1 MRSMTRY
8 RMLIGVLLLLGLLL
22 AACQPAPETQDAAPE
37 ATAAPAEPESEAPPQ
52 AKAAAEEAAAE
63 EAAAETNDAG
73 TGELL
78 VGVWSGKL
86 QTPAG
91 YVYPSEWEFKDDGV
105 LLLRVVTDEGTINM
119 AFAYYFDPDGA
130 LRLDS
135 QDGSE
140 PGRREVFF
148 ENDDRVR
155 LVAVR
160 DGIVTLLVR
169 EPLQIEES
177 ALPQAL
183 ADLR

>member
-1 MRSMTRY
+1 MRFVNRY
-8 RMLIGVLLLLGLLL
+8 RMLIGLLLLLGVL
-22 AACQPAPETQDAAPE
+22 AACRPAPDPPAVEQAATPQDTAVPEPTGAAQADAVQDVAETVSETQ
-37 ATAAPAEPESEAPPQ
+37 
-52 AKAAAEEAAAE
+52 
-63 EAAAETNDAG
+63 AG
-73 TGELL
+73 DTGELL

-91 YVYPSEWEFKDDGV
+91 YVYPSEWEFKEDGV
-105 LLLRVVTDEGTINM
+105 LLLRVVTDDGTINM

-130 LRLDS
+130 LRLDG

-177 ALPQAL
+177 AVPQTVAQ
-183 ADLR
+183 RP